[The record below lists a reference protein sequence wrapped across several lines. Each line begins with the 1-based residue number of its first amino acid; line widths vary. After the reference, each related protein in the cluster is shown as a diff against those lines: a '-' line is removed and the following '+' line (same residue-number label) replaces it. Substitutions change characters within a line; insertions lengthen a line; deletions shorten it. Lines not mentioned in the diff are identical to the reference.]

1 MINKLLLSISGLI
14 ILCSCNS
21 EQKAIKT
28 IKTPQI
34 NLIPATANNCI
45 QTEGDYLTAHY
56 CINITNIPDKV
67 TDFPVPIIMRID
79 QLSPLNK
86 KDQISAVGKW
96 AFEGEPGTYKQYGY
110 KATAKDRYYEIDWS
124 KDTTYFRIWNK
135 DRTKLIEEEPVI
147 KGPESLLKE

>member
-1 MINKLLLSISGLI
+1 MKNKILFCISVLLHGCDSV
-14 ILCSCNS
+14 N
-21 EQKAIKT
+21 
-28 IKTPQI
+28 QI
-34 NLIPATANNCI
+34 NEPINNRHPQAELAAATVDNCI

-67 TDFPVPIIMRID
+67 NDFPVPIIMRID

-124 KDTTYFRIWNK
+124 KDTTYFRIWDK

>member
-14 ILCSCNS
+14 ILCGCNS

-67 TDFPVPIIMRID
+67 NDFPVPIIMRID

-96 AFEGEPGTYKQYGY
+96 AFEGEPGTYKQ
-110 KATAKDRYYEIDWS
+110 
-124 KDTTYFRIWNK
+124 
-135 DRTKLIEEEPVI
+135 
-147 KGPESLLKE
+147 

>member
-86 KDQISAVGKW
+86 KNQISAVGKW
-96 AFEGEPGTYKQYGY
+96 AFYDESSADQHYGY
-110 KATAKDRYYEIDWS
+110 KATAGDRYYEIDWS
-124 KDTTYFRIWNK
+124 KEPTYFRIWNK